1 MADTDDKVQIEVMT
15 SLRTNDTHL
24 ALCRAKEDGTFFI
37 TTAGP
42 TGGTTIFA
50 DPEEIRKFARG
61 ILKSLAQPN

>member
-1 MADTDDKVQIEVMT
+1 MADTESKVEIEVMT

-61 ILKSLAQPN
+61 MLKALASLN